1 MAQLKLILLDFDGTL
16 VDTKDANAGAYIEA
30 LAEVGISIDKQEYLG
45 KYFGMRCIEFMRSV
59 GLSSDEEIRDVRRRK
74 IELYPNHF
82 QTIRLNE
89 PLWGWCQMMR
99 NLGVKVWIVSTGHID
114 NITNVMRHLN
124 ILDGVDGIITGD
136 DVERPKP
143 HPDCF
148 LKAMDIVGVTPAE
161 TIIFEDS
168 VYGLQSAKD
177 SGATFVKI
185 NM

>member
-1 MAQLKLILLDFDGTL
+1 MSNIKLILLDFDGTL

-30 LAEVGISIDKQEYLG
+30 LAEVGIQIDKQEYLD

-59 GLSSDEEIRDVRRRK
+59 GLESDEQIRAVRRRK
-74 IELYPNHF
+74 IELYPNYFH
-82 QTIRLNE
+82 TTRLNE

-99 NLGVKVWIVSTGHID
+99 ELGTKVWIVSTGHID
-114 NITNVMRHLN
+114 NISNVMRYLN
-124 ILDGVDGIITGD
+124 IADKVDGIISGD

-143 HPDCF
+143 YPDCF
-148 LKAMDIVGVTPAE
+148 LKAMSIVGATPAE

-177 SGATFVKI
+177 SNATFVKI
-185 NM
+185 KM